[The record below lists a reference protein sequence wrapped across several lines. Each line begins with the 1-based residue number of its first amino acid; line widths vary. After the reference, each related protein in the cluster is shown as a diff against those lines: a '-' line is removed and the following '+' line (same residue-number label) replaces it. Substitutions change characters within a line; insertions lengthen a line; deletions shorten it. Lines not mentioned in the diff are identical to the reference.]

1 MFIPVF
7 PLSVRSAFL
16 RYLPRPSRRRN
27 ERRRSVPGRGIWM
40 IDQTLV
46 PLIVSMLLLPGIR
59 AELALSWDGV
69 EVPKTT
75 REAR

>member
-1 MFIPVF
+1 
-7 PLSVRSAFL
+7 
-16 RYLPRPSRRRN
+16 
-27 ERRRSVPGRGIWM
+27 M